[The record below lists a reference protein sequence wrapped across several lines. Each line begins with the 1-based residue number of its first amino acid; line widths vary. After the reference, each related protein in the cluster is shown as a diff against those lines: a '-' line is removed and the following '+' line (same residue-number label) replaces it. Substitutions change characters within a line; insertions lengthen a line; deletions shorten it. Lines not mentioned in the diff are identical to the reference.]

1 MNKLIGVLGACAI
14 LVGSA
19 GLALAADATGK
30 IKTIDAKTMIFTLD
44 NGATYHAD
52 KGVDLSKLKVGEK
65 VLVTY
70 AVKNGANDATAVRI
84 Q

>member
-1 MNKLIGVLGACAI
+1 M
-14 LVGSA
+14 
-19 GLALAADATGK
+19 
-30 IKTIDAKTMIFTLD
+30 MFTLD
-44 NGATYHAD
+44 NGATYHAE

-65 VLVTY
+65 VQVTY